1 MTSSITY
8 NLPDDAAQHR
18 IAVNADFIISELCAI
33 REHLRS
39 FLDGDLAFDSVDAAL
54 DSWSAQMEDLF
65 NLIEE

>member
-33 REHLRS
+33 REHLRPY
-39 FLDGDLAFDSVDAAL
+39 LNGDLTFDSADAAL
-54 DSWSAQMEDLF
+54 DSWSTQMDELF
-65 NLIEE
+65 KLIEE

>member
-8 NLPDDAAQHR
+8 DLPADAAQHR

-33 REHLRS
+33 RQHLRPY
-39 FLDGDLAFDSVDAAL
+39 LNGDLVFDSVDDAL